1 MRKAS
6 TKLFLA
12 TLALFATSVL
22 SAQTTVCYKKDWT
35 SPSTIDKVKLDGGM
49 CQGEASFLDMKKKGW
64 KLRDIRITSSK
75 KGLNYQYILTTKT
88 VLRFDNKKFV
98 ASLDNKKFVA
108 SKVTP
113 GTLTFS
119 TIKTQ
124 LTNVTKDSAIINI
137 GNLRVGQSGIVMK
150 TYDDGQKIIIANAYV
165 EATNETASKVKFL
178 RFEGLKQNA
187 LPNSK
192 SIVQENDTLILNYM
206 YDKSLI
212 IAPSQDAF
220 LVTRAKFR
228 NNSFLHSDIFAAKL
242 KADREPLPSR
252 TTIQKFA
259 KDQNLGTIFIVISN
273 KVYIVDSKTFAILDR
288 FSLAY
293 NYLDT
298 DRMPFYTRITG
309 IEESV
314 IDSVWKSI
322 KELSILKDL
331 FGDDERSEEEILL
344 EGEMTKD
351 EIVKKNDIYSNYYKT
366 ILGLN

>member
-1 MRKAS
+1 MKQAS

-12 TLALFATSVL
+12 ILALFTTTIL

-64 KLRDIRITSSK
+64 KLKDIRITSSK

-98 ASLDNKKFVA
+98 ASN
-108 SKVTP
+108 VTP
-113 GTLTFS
+113 GTLTFN

-124 LTNVTKDSAIINI
+124 LTNVTKNSAIINI
-137 GNLRVGQSGIVMK
+137 GNLRVGQSGIVIK

-165 EATNETASKVKFL
+165 EATNDTASKVKFL

-206 YDKSLI
+206 YDKSLL

-220 LVTRAKFR
+220 IVTRAKFR
-228 NNSFLHSDIFAAKL
+228 NNTFLHSDIFAAKL
-242 KADREPLPSR
+242 KADREPLPSK

-259 KDQNLGTIFIVISN
+259 KEQNLGTIFIVISN
-273 KVYIVDSKTFAILDR
+273 KVYIIDSKTFAVLDT

-309 IEESV
+309 IEESM

-322 KELSILKDL
+322 KKLSILKDL

-351 EIVKKNDIYSNYYKT
+351 EIVNKNDIYVDYYKT
-366 ILGLN
+366 ILGLK